1 MQILRLVVVA
11 VAALAMQGTRA
22 LPMGSSNT
30 VQQSQVDLSRV
41 GKATCCVFPSL
52 FLWLIFCLN
61 HV

>member
-41 GKATCCVFPSL
+41 GKATCCVVS
-52 FLWLIFCLN
+52 
-61 HV
+61 